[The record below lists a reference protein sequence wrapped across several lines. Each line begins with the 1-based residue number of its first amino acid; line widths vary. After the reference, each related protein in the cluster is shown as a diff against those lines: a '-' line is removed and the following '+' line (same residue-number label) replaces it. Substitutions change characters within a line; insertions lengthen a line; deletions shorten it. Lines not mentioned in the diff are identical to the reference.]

1 MLQIMR
7 ELMFRGNMKYPC
19 VFCLFDSYDKN
30 KYEKHT
36 WPRRESFFMNVNCV
50 INEPLIEAVKII
62 LPTLH
67 IKLGLFKQFVKT
79 CDVDSVAFSKIVDAF
94 PR

>member
-1 MLQIMR
+1 
-7 ELMFRGNMKYPC
+7 
-19 VFCLFDSYDKN
+19 
-30 KYEKHT
+30 
-36 WPRRESFFMNVNCV
+36 MNVNCV
-50 INEPLIEAVKII
+50 INEPLIEAEKII

-79 CDVDSVAFSKIVDAF
+79 FDVDSVAFSKIVDAF